1 MAATLCENSGRE
13 RTSAF
18 AYAVGWTQHT
28 VGVQYIRAAGIVQA
42 LLGNMGRPGG
52 GILALRGHST
62 IQGSTDI
69 ATLYN
74 LLPGYLTAPSAQL
87 PEHDTLDG
95 WIDHEMPMTGWW
107 ANGRKYMVSILK
119 AWYGDAATRD
129 NEWGYQ
135 FLPKNVGD
143 HSHIPMFI
151 AMHQG
156 VVKGFMAMGQNPA
169 VGGQNATYQRAG
181 LAKLEWMVVRDIF
194 MTETAEFWKA
204 PDVADPTA
212 IETEVFFLPSTT
224 PPKAKA
230 RSPTPSG
237 WCSGTRRGSS
247 RRAIAAATSGSP
259 TTSAKRLKQ
268 LYAGSTNPNDAPF
281 LALTWDFEEEGPQ
294 REPVAQSILKEIN
307 GYTVADRVPVK
318 TFTDL
323 KDDGSTAAGA
333 WIYTGIYPG
342 GRGQQGSGPGVGRLG
357 VARLGIRLAGQS
369 ADPLQPR
376 QRRPSGKPWS
386 ERKKYVWWDA
396 GQRQWTGYDV
406 PDFPATKPPGYKGVW
421 SKGGMDAL
429 DGDAPFIMKPDGKAW
444 LFAPNGLVD
453 GPLPTHY
460 EPWEA
465 PVENALYR
473 AHPKNPVA
481 RTFNVVGNRYIDPGD
496 ARYPIVVTTYRLDRA
511 PHRRRHEPLAAV
523 ARRRSCPRCSW
534 SYRPSWRGSGGSA
547 TPSGRRSSRPEA
559 PSRPRRWSPGGS
571 GRSRS
576 WAGPCTRSACPGT
589 GATAA

>member
-1 MAATLCENSGRE
+1 MADDSRAKTRAASGPR
-13 RTSAF
+13 AF

-107 ANGRKYMVSILK
+107 ANGRKYMVSLLK
-119 AWYGDAATRD
+119 AWYGDAATPD

-194 MTETAEFWKA
+194 LTETAEFWKA

-212 IETEVFFLPSTT
+212 IRTEVFFLPSTDGRRERT
-224 PPKAKA
+224 A

-247 RRAIAAATSGSP
+247 RRTTAAATSGSP
-259 TTSAKRLKQ
+259 ITSAKRLKQ

-294 REPVAQSILKEIN
+294 REPRRGEHPQGDQRLHRGGPGSGQDVHRPQGRRL
-307 GYTVADRVPVK
+307 DRRGSL
-318 TFTDL
+318 DL
-323 KDDGSTAAGA
+323 HRRL
-333 WIYTGIYPG
+333 PG
-342 GRGQQGSGPGVGRLG
+342 GRSQQGR
-357 VARLGIRLAGQS
+357 
-369 ADPLQPR
+369 
-376 QRRPSGKPWS
+376 
-386 ERKKYVWWDA
+386 
-396 GQRQWTGYDV
+396 
-406 PDFPATKPPGYKGVW
+406 
-421 SKGGMDAL
+421 
-429 DGDAPFIMKPDGKAW
+429 
-444 LFAPNGLVD
+444 
-453 GPLPTHY
+453 
-460 EPWEA
+460 
-465 PVENALYR
+465 
-473 AHPKNPVA
+473 
-481 RTFNVVGNRYIDPGD
+481 
-496 ARYPIVVTTYRLDRA
+496 
-511 PHRRRHEPLAAV
+511 
-523 ARRRSCPRCSW
+523 
-534 SYRPSWRGSGGSA
+534 
-547 TPSGRRSSRPEA
+547 
-559 PSRPRRWSPGGS
+559 
-571 GRSRS
+571 
-576 WAGPCTRSACPGT
+576 GT
-589 GATAA
+589 GIG